1 MPNLVRSMM
10 AERRSW
16 SRERRLRATRHRQE
30 IPAQILAAL
39 GGRPGVARHRTPRL
53 PTPVLTTPTI
63 ASQRELD
70 RRALLK
76 LQARRDRMAAL
87 IRGVREPCHHGALR
101 KAILEMDANIIALRR
116 ALVV

>member
-1 MPNLVRSMM
+1 M
-10 AERRSW
+10 
-16 SRERRLRATRHRQE
+16 
-30 IPAQILAAL
+30 
-39 GGRPGVARHRTPRL
+39 
-53 PTPVLTTPTI
+53 TTMTI
-63 ASQRELD
+63 ARQRELD

-87 IRGVREPCHHGALR
+87 IRGVREPRHHGALR

>member
-1 MPNLVRSMM
+1 MPHLVQSMM
-10 AERRSW
+10 TERRSW

-30 IPAQILAAL
+30 IPPQILAVL
-39 GGRPGVARHRTPRL
+39 GRRPGIARHRTPRL
-53 PTPVLTTPTI
+53 PTPVPTMTI